1 MVAVDWANLQ
11 VASAFV
17 LGAVFG
23 SLATIRV
30 MRAVLQTY
38 DRYGL
43 SRGAKKPPAPTPE
56 GQDEGLGED

>member
-1 MVAVDWANLQ
+1 MLAIDWANLQ

-17 LGAVFG
+17 LGAVLG
-23 SLATIRV
+23 ALATIRI

-38 DRYGL
+38 GRYGL
-43 SRGAKKPPAPTPE
+43 SRGAKEPPAPTPE